1 MIPILA
7 DASLPDLQTVFPAP
21 FCLSF
26 YQNAEQIPS
35 LLPGKAILLCRS
47 TLKVD
52 AALLGQHTLDYVATA
67 SSGTDHLDEAFLA
80 SRGITLVDAKG
91 CNAPAVADYVMASLA
106 WLELNHSLPCGRQA
120 GLIGCGEVGLRVA
133 DRLQA
138 VQWEVRHYDPPR
150 AERDPAFRSCSLDEL
165 AACDLI
171 CVHANLHDAPPYPSR
186 NSLNADFLSQLKPGT
201 VIINASRGGI
211 VNEEDLLTF
220 PHLRYCTDVYLNE
233 PAVNAA
239 ILSKALLCTPHI
251 AGHSIEAKQR
261 AVTLLSDKLHEYYG
275 LKPLHHPSPAR
286 QALPVPADLDSWP
299 SLLLSL
305 YNPAVETNVMKEAGD
320 KQRAFLTLRQAHT
333 FRHDFSTC
341 GGALSNRFLKTLLG
355 AN

>member
-1 MIPILA
+1 MPILA

-26 YQNAEQIPS
+26 YQHAEQIPS

-52 AALLGQHTLDYVATA
+52 AALLSQHTLEYVATA
-67 SSGTDHLDEAFLA
+67 SSGTDHLDEAFLIG
-80 SRGITLVDAKG
+80 RGITLVDAKG

-106 WLELNHSLPCGRQA
+106 WLELNQPLPGRLA
-120 GLIGCGEVGLRVA
+120 GIIGCGEVGLRVA
-133 DRLQA
+133 QRLQA
-138 VQWEVRHYDPPR
+138 LQWGVRQYDPPK
-150 AERDPAFRSCSLDEL
+150 AERDLTFRSCSLDEL
-165 AACDLI
+165 TACDLI

-211 VNEEDLLTF
+211 VNEADLLAF
-220 PHLRYCTDVYLNE
+220 PHLHYCTDVYLNE

-239 ILSKALLCTPHI
+239 LLSRALLCTPHI
-251 AGHSIEAKQR
+251 AGHSIEAKHR

-275 LKPLHHPSPAR
+275 LKPLHHPLPAR
-286 QALPVPADLDSWP
+286 QSLPVPAALDSWP

-305 YNPAVETNVMKEAGD
+305 YDPVGETHAMKEAGD
-320 KQRAFLTLRQAHT
+320 KQGVFLTLRKAHT
-333 FRHDFSTC
+333 FRHDFSTYSS
-341 GGALSNRFLKTLLG
+341 ALGNRLLKTLLG
-355 AN
+355 AD

>member
-1 MIPILA
+1 MPILA

-21 FCLSF
+21 FCLTF
-26 YQNAEQIPS
+26 YQHAEQIPS

-52 AALLGQHTLDYVATA
+52 AALLHQHTLEYVATA
-67 SSGTDHLDEAFLA
+67 SSGTDHLDEAFLTGH
-80 SRGITLVDAKG
+80 GITLVDAKG

-106 WLELNHSLPCGRQA
+106 WLELNHPLPGRQA
-120 GLIGCGEVGLRVA
+120 GIIGCGEVGLRVA

-138 VQWEVRHYDPPR
+138 VQWDVHHYDPPK
-150 AERDPAFRSCSLDEL
+150 AEKDPTFRSCSLDEL

-171 CVHANLHDAPPYPSR
+171 CVHANLHDALPYPSR
-186 NSLNADFLSQLKPGT
+186 NSLNAAFLSRLKPGT

-211 VNEEDLLTF
+211 INETDLLAF
-220 PHLRYCTDVYLNE
+220 PHLGYCTDVYLNE

-239 ILSKALLCTPHI
+239 ILSRALLCTPHI

-275 LKPLHHPSPAR
+275 LKPLHHPSAAR
-286 QALPVPADLDSWP
+286 QALPVAADRDSWP

-305 YNPAVETNVMKEAGD
+305 YDPVSETNAMKEAGD
-320 KQRAFLTLRQAHT
+320 KQRAFLTLRKAHS
-333 FRHDFSTC
+333 FRHDFSTYSS
-341 GGALSNRFLKTLLG
+341 AISNPVLMTLLG
-355 AN
+355 AD